1 MLSRRIRTTQNK
13 IARVLIS
20 FVVMLLVVVVSVKAV
35 ELRQKRAEYESKKAQ
50 IEASIE
56 FEEKRAEEIKEY
68 ETYTQTK
75 AYVEEVARDRLG
87 LVYEGEILFRD
98 ENKNK

>member
-1 MLSRRIRTTQNK
+1 MKQNR
-13 IARVLIS
+13 IARFLIS
-20 FVVMLLVVVVSVKAV
+20 FVVFMLVTVISVKCY
-35 ELRQKRAEYESKKAQ
+35 ELR
-50 IEASIE
+50 
-56 FEEKRAEEIKEY
+56 EKRSEYLARQAQLTADIAYEENRAIEIKEY

-98 ENKNK
+98 ESQNK

>member
-1 MLSRRIRTTQNK
+1 
-13 IARVLIS
+13 
-20 FVVMLLVVVVSVKAV
+20 MLLVVVVSVKAV

-98 ENKNK
+98 ENKSK